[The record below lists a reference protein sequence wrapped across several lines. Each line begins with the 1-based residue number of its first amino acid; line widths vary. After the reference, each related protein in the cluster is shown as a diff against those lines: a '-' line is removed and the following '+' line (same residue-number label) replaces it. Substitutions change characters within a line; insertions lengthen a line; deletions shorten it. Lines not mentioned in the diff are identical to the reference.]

1 MATISP
7 SIAISP
13 KAQYSCQNSF
23 VPGSDESFASLVLKG
38 DGECVNSP
46 YGFKSFIASA
56 GSSTQMKIAAQQCRM
71 RLFKGDDCA
80 GDANTLDVSDVKDNT
95 CTFHGGKS
103 AKLECGHR
111 ALNHVALPPL
121 APLESLCANAT
132 VPRPSTGTFNFTA
145 TASGTKAPRATHHPS
160 GPTISPSPGL
170 ASNEYDLHP
179 SLAALVA
186 VIAAALAML

>member
-1 MATISP
+1 MISP

-23 VPGSDESFASLVLKG
+23 IPGSIIPGSEKSSASFVLNG
-38 DGECVNSP
+38 NGECVNSP
-46 YGFKSFIASA
+46 HRFKSLIASA
-56 GSSTQMKIAAQQCRM
+56 GSSTRMKVVAQQCRM
-71 RLFKGDDCA
+71 RLFEGDDCA
-80 GDANTLDVSDVKDNT
+80 GDAITLDLSDVKDNT

-103 AKLECGHR
+103 VKLECGHA
-111 ALNHVALPPL
+111 ALNHVAL
-121 APLESLCANAT
+121 APLESLCAKAT
-132 VPRPSTGTFNFTA
+132 VPRPSTGSFNYTA
-145 TASGTKAPRATHHPS
+145 TASGTTAPKATHHPS
-160 GPTISPSPGL
+160 GPSISPSPGL